1 MAMRW
6 LGWLLIPITLGAAD
20 WTQFRG
26 PNGAGVSPS
35 KGLPERFDAEKNMV
49 WRTALPPGHSSPVF
63 TADHIFITAFDR
75 KALLTIC
82 LDRPSGKVLWRREA
96 PREREEFFQQ
106 TNGPASPSP
115 VTDGTNVYV
124 FFGDF
129 GLLSYG
135 PDGNERWRLPLGPFN
150 NANGHGSSPILA
162 DGTLVLLADQDT
174 GSYLLAVD
182 PATGHVLWKT
192 MRPEYTRGYATPA
205 VYQPKNGPA
214 ELIVPGSFEV
224 ASYALQTGEKLW
236 WVRGMAWQ
244 LKCVPLIDGDRIFV
258 NGWETGGDQA
268 QRGEVPEFAQM
279 LAEHDKDQDGK
290 LSPSELPTSFTA
302 EWFGDND
309 LNHDGYIDQRE
320 WRFYQVRSAAENC
333 LIAIRAGGRGDV
345 THSHVL
351 WKYRKALP
359 NTSSPLLY
367 QRVIYLVRDGIF
379 TSLNPE
385 SGEIYKQ
392 ARLAG
397 ALGRYWSSPIAADG
411 KIFMVSEEG
420 KVVVLRAAPEWEI
433 LAVNNLNEDAFATPA
448 ILDGRI
454 YVRTREALYCFAQI
468 RSAP

>member
-279 LAEHDKDQDGK
+279 LAEHDKDHDGK

>member
-26 PNGAGVSPS
+26 ANGAGVSPS

-82 LDRPSGKVLWRREA
+82 LGRPSGKVLWRREA
-96 PREREEFFQQ
+96 PREREESFQQ

-150 NANGHGSSPILA
+150 NANGHGSPPVLA

-236 WVRGMAWQ
+236 WGRGMAWEIQ
-244 LKCVPLIDGDRIFV
+244 CVPLIDGDRIFV

-279 LAEHDKDQDGK
+279 LAEHDKDHDGK

-345 THSHVL
+345 TNSHVL

-359 NTSSPLLY
+359 NTASPLLY
-367 QRVIYLVRDGIF
+367 QGVIYMVRDGIF

-397 ALGRYWSSPIAADG
+397 ALGRYWSSPVAGDG
-411 KIFMVSEEG
+411 KIFVVSEEG
-420 KVVVLRAAPEWEI
+420 KVVVLRAGPEWEI